1 LFDQR
6 WAGRASIDQLRRS
19 TNPIDLNVTL
29 GDDKPSIA
37 IGDGKMLATRVASHN
52 KIPLKFGTKEL
63 VAEYFHYAG
72 DLFLVHKS
80 GCSRTCLPINV
91 SPGEYRHNPFRAQSR
106 QCNRRRWPFTRRTL
120 TRPLA
125 IARTFVAAGSIAF
138 LDITNYYP
146 SQSVKS
152 WRVNCAQVE
161 R

>member
-6 WAGRASIDQLRRS
+6 WAGRACIEQLRRS
-19 TNPIDLNVTL
+19 TNPIDLNATL

-37 IGDGKMLATRVASHN
+37 IGDGKMLAPRVASHN

-80 GCSRTCLPINV
+80 AARAPVSRSMYHPANIGTIHSGLNPVNV
-91 SPGEYRHNPFRAQSR
+91 TGADGHS
-106 QCNRRRWPFTRRTL
+106 
-120 TRPLA
+120 LA
-125 IARTFVAAGSIAF
+125 
-138 LDITNYYP
+138 
-146 SQSVKS
+146 
-152 WRVNCAQVE
+152 E